1 MNVMVM
7 SDIDDPFVPCPPA
20 EVLVRVSDEKVRALT
35 LTNAVA
41 IVLSCCRA
49 VVLWCYRAVAP

>member
-1 MNVMVM
+1 MVM